1 MGRFEVTAT
10 TARRHPVR
18 GALYGI
24 VLGLGLALVAIGR
37 KLVTLDSIMP
47 LVIVVV
53 GIVIGVLWSMLGP
66 AKNPK
71 APAPPEASA
80 DSAD

>member
-1 MGRFEVTAT
+1 MTAT

-53 GIVIGVLWSMLGP
+53 GIVIGVSWSMLGP

-80 DSAD
+80 DGAD